1 MFFRGRGS
9 PRSCCGR
16 PRLPASRRAR
26 ACGPSLVAGRA
37 QGRGPSSRP
46 FLPPASFIWRREGFG
61 DAGVWGR
68 CVGDLWRPPG
78 EKRPFGRCRC
88 GARGGPR
95 RPAGPCCAAGRHASA
110 PIFSTSGKFFLTA
123 CPGRKNFSG
132 IPCRHRRGGW
142 RKTPLSTFW
151 SKNNRPLLLFILVTC
166 GNNRKNIHG
175 MHPASCP
182 PSRTPPSGKGV
193 GQMKECMM
201 ERRKFLYSALAA
213 ASLAAIRS
221 EERRVGKE
229 CRSRWSPY
237 H

>member
-1 MFFRGRGS
+1 MLLL
-9 PRSCCGR
+9 R
-16 PRLPASRRAR
+16 PPSSSR
-26 ACGPSLVAGRA
+26 VAAGA
-37 QGRGPSSRP
+37 GLQAVPGRGPRAREGA
-46 FLPPASFIWRREGFG
+46 FLPALPSS
-61 DAGVWGR
+61 GVFYLEVSGGR
-68 CVGDLWRPPG
+68 CVGGLWRPPG

-123 CPGRKNFSG
+123 CPGKKNFSG

-142 RKTPLSTFW
+142 RKTPLSTSW

-213 ASLAAIRS
+213 ASLAAIPAARS
-221 EERRVGKE
+221 SASAKGAR
-229 CRSRWSPY
+229 P
-237 H
+237 